1 MTNESLRNLLKDLK
15 TEYKDIK
22 YIMTRKVNSD
32 VLENFF
38 SYTKGMVGANNHMS
52 PMEFKYR

>member
-1 MTNESLRNLLKDLK
+1 MANESLRNLLKDLK
-15 TEYKDIK
+15 IEYKDIK
-22 YIMTRKVNSD
+22 YIMIRKVNSD

-38 SYTKGMVGANNHMS
+38 SYIKGMVGANNHMS

>member
-1 MTNESLRNLLKDLK
+1 VTNESLRNLLKDLK
-15 TEYKDIK
+15 IQYKDIK
-22 YIMTRKVNSD
+22 YIMTRKLNSD

-38 SYTKGMVGANNHMS
+38 SYIKGMVGANNHMS

>member
-15 TEYKDIK
+15 IQYKDIK
-22 YIMTRKVNSD
+22 YIMTRKLNSD

-38 SYTKGMVGANNHMS
+38 SYIKGMVGANNHMS